1 MNRLITTTAATLAG
15 AAVTL
20 AFAPRDDAGAQDPSI
35 PEQPIVLKV
44 GDRVTIDGR
53 EMGCRVARAD
63 GHAVMDCRRAGALK
77 GTYGTLLS
85 ARRARVVQYRSNTV
99 AKVVFTATHRGGARR
114 CGETT

>member
-1 MNRLITTTAATLAG
+1 
-15 AAVTL
+15 
-20 AFAPRDDAGAQDPSI
+20 
-35 PEQPIVLKV
+35 
-44 GDRVTIDGR
+44 
-53 EMGCRVARAD
+53 
-63 GHAVMDCRRAGALK
+63 MDCRRAGALK